1 MDSGYVFK
9 IICGIVAVI
18 MSVYYLRRKKKIL
31 SFFIGAFTGS
41 AALFIVNKYG
51 SLIGMTIPLNLF
63 NISGSIILGAPYVL
77 FLVIMNFL

>member
-1 MDSGYVFK
+1 MNSGNIFK
-9 IICGIVAVI
+9 IICGIIAVI
-18 MSVYYLRRKKKIL
+18 MTIYYYRREEKL
-31 SFFIGAFTGS
+31 FSFFVGAFTGS

-63 NISGSIILGAPYVL
+63 NISGSVILGAPFVL

>member
-1 MDSGYVFK
+1 MNSGNIFK
-9 IICGIVAVI
+9 IICGIIAVI
-18 MSVYYLRRKKKIL
+18 MTIYYYRREKKL
-31 SFFIGAFTGS
+31 FSFFVGAFTGS

-63 NISGSIILGAPYVL
+63 NISGSVILGAPFVL

>member
-1 MDSGYVFK
+1 MDSGYIFK

-18 MSVYYLRRKKKIL
+18 MIIYYCRRDKKL
-31 SFFIGAFTGS
+31 FSFFVGAFTGS

-51 SLIGMTIPLNLF
+51 SIIGMNIPLNLF
-63 NISGSIILGAPYVL
+63 NISGSVILGAPFVL